1 MTFESVSWPKEFQ
14 TEVII
19 GRRVVAEAS
28 NAWLLFGTGIAG
40 SPRAQALCCLVHEVA
55 WTFDTDIG
63 RVPGFFSSSDLILL
77 FDWPPLSR
85 HSAFVAPKSR

>member
-28 NAWLLFGTGIAG
+28 NAWLLFGTGLLAHLG
-40 SPRAQALCCLVHEVA
+40 LRRAVA
-55 WTFDTDIG
+55 SYTR
-63 RVPGFFSSSDLILL
+63 RVDF
-77 FDWPPLSR
+77 
-85 HSAFVAPKSR
+85 

>member
-19 GRRVVAEAS
+19 GRRVLAEAS

-40 SPRAQALCCLVHEVA
+40 SPRPQALCCLVHEA
-55 WTFDTDIG
+55 RGLSIQTFS
-63 RVPGFFSSSDLILL
+63 RVPGFFSSGDLILL
-77 FDWPPLSR
+77 LIGR
-85 HSAFVAPKSR
+85 H

>member
-40 SPRAQALCCLVHEVA
+40 SPRAQALCCLVHEA
-55 WTFDTDIG
+55 RGLSIQTSARAG
-63 RVPGFFSSSDLILL
+63 L
-77 FDWPPLSR
+77 FLFQRPD
-85 HSAFVAPKSR
+85 SAF